1 MARIAADITQIIGR
15 TPLVRLN
22 RVAAGLPATVVAKLE
37 SQNPLSSVK
46 DRIGLAMIEAG
57 EKAGNIKPGQ
67 TVLIEA
73 TSGNT
78 GIALAFVA
86 AVKGYPL
93 IITMPETASLER
105 RVLLLAFGAK
115 IVFTPGL
122 DGMKGAIAKADEILA
137 LTPNGFI
144 VRQFDNPANPAIHY
158 ATTGPEIWDDTDGKV
173 DILVSGVGTGGTIT
187 GVSKFIRERK
197 SGFKAI
203 AVEPSDSAVLSGGK
217 PGPHKIQGLGGG
229 FVPNV
234 LDTNSYDEVI
244 QVTNDEAIDMARRLP
259 LEEGL
264 FVGISSGAAV
274 VAALKVAAR
283 PETVGKLIVTVLP
296 DFGERYLSSVLF
308 DSLRQQAISL
318 PIQSLAQEAVAH

>member
-1 MARIAADITQIIGR
+1 MAQIAANVTELIGR

-46 DRIGLAMIEAG
+46 DRIGLAMIDAG
-57 EKAGNIKPGQ
+57 EKAGKIKPGK

-86 AVKGYPL
+86 AVKGYRL
-93 IITMPETASLER
+93 IVTMPETASLER
-105 RVLLLAFGAK
+105 RILLLAFGAE
-115 IVFTPGL
+115 IVLTAGP
-122 DGMKGAIAKADEILA
+122 DGMKGAIARANEILA
-137 LTPNGFI
+137 AMPNGFI

-158 ATTGPEIWDDTDGKV
+158 ATTGPEIWNDTDGKV

-187 GVSKFIRERK
+187 GVSKFIKEHK
-197 SGFKAI
+197 PGFKAV

-229 FVPNV
+229 FIPNV
-234 LDTNSYDEVI
+234 LDTSSYDEVI

-283 PETVGKLIVTVLP
+283 SENVGKLIVTVLP

-308 DSLRQQAISL
+308 DSLRQRAMSL
-318 PIQSLAQEAVAH
+318 PIESLAQEAVAH

>member
-1 MARIAADITQIIGR
+1 MAHIAADVTQLIGR

-22 RVAAGLPATVVAKLE
+22 RVAAGLPATVLAKLE
-37 SQNPLSSVK
+37 GQNPLNSVK
-46 DRIGLAMIEAG
+46 DRIGLAMIDAG
-57 EKAGNIKPGQ
+57 EKTGKIKPGK

-86 AVKGYPL
+86 AVKGYRL
-93 IITMPETASLER
+93 IVTMPETASLER
-105 RVLLLAFGAK
+105 RVLLLAFGAE
-115 IVFTPGL
+115 IVLTPGP
-122 DGMKGAIAKADEILA
+122 DGMKGAIARADEILA
-137 LTPNGFI
+137 TTPNGFI

-158 ATTGPEIWDDTDGKV
+158 ATTGPEIWNDTDGKV
-173 DILVSGVGTGGTIT
+173 DIFVSGVGTGGTIT
-187 GVSKFIRERK
+187 GVSKFIKERK
-197 SGFKAI
+197 AGFKAI

-229 FVPNV
+229 FIPNV
-234 LDTNSYDEVI
+234 LDTSLYDEVV

-259 LEEGL
+259 REEGL

-274 VAALKVAAR
+274 VAALKIAAR
-283 PETVGKLIVTVLP
+283 PENVGKLIVTVLP

-308 DSLRQQAISL
+308 DSLRQLAMSL
-318 PIQSLAQEAVAH
+318 PIESLAQEAVVH